1 MTMTLEEA
9 ANALHDSKIMYE
21 QLANAPQS
29 VDIHRVYDDLCE
41 ALQEQRRALEQLH
54 VAQEVYTHA
63 NEKLMLEVDIFAKA
77 TNDVLMQTKK
87 VLGEKQ

>member
-29 VDIHRVYDDLCE
+29 VDIHRVYDDLLE

-54 VAQEVYTHA
+54 AAQEVYAHA
-63 NEKLMLEVDIFAKA
+63 NEKLILEADIFAKA
-77 TNDVLMQTKK
+77 TNEVLMQA
-87 VLGEKQ
+87 KQTLEDKH